1 MPTLSVG
8 GVYTLP
14 GEPGLSETDGVTTS
28 SGSGISLSMLASAVV
43 RLRAI
48 GSVSFRVAFWA
59 RYVGALFLSIS
70 VVVRVA

>member
-1 MPTLSVG
+1 MLTLSVG
-8 GVYTLP
+8 GVYTLL
-14 GEPGLSETDGVTTS
+14 GESGSSETDGVTTS
-28 SGSGISLSMLASAVV
+28 SGSGISLSTSASAVV

-59 RYVGALFLSIS
+59 RCVDALFLSIS